1 MQGSS
6 GITAISIGVS
16 EILTG
21 FLLGLKRGEATHS
34 IALLSCNIF
43 FACFLPKNRMSSP

>member
-16 EILTG
+16 EILSG
-21 FLLGLKRGEATHS
+21 FLFGVLAAVLVFW
-34 IALLSCNIF
+34 IV
-43 FACFLPKNRMSSP
+43 RMVRQKKS